1 MHCLDCRM
9 AGKTSPAIGVCRDC
23 GAAVCA
29 NHARVTER
37 EIRRRPFL
45 APPVET
51 PARTVHCFQCAGVH
65 AH

>member
-1 MHCLDCRM
+1 MHCLDCHM
-9 AGKTSPAIGVCRDC
+9 AGTVSPAVGVCRDC

-37 EIRRRPFL
+37 EVRRRPLL

-65 AH
+65 AC